1 MSEEKLCNVITLGD
15 NIEYTEID
23 RINYNKNTYSILSD
37 LDNPDNFCIKKIV
50 IENNCE
56 YVVNI
61 DTKDEFDNALK
72 VFTDKYTN

>member
-37 LDNPDNFCIKKIV
+37 LDNPDNFCIKKLV
-50 IENNCE
+50 IENNYE

-61 DTKDEFDNALK
+61 DTKDEFDNVLK

>member
-23 RINYNKNTYSILSD
+23 RVNFNKNTYSILSD
-37 LDNPDNFCIKKIV
+37 LDNPSNFCIKKLIL
-50 IENNCE
+50 ENNYE
-56 YVVNI
+56 YVVGI
-61 DTKDEFDNALK
+61 DTREEFDNVLK